1 MFSSCGQTRR
11 APDRHPKPDGF
22 GRGFGFPPVGAG
34 AIFHLTEYFHGSGFW
49 STQPEPDP
57 LPSLEQLVQNGIR
70 GPTCVFIV
78 ADDLISQSLVNIFAE
93 DSSSNH
99 RRVKKGTE
107 QAITYMQ

>member
-1 MFSSCGQTRR
+1 M
-11 APDRHPKPDGF
+11 
-22 GRGFGFPPVGAG
+22 
-34 AIFHLTEYFHGSGFW
+34 
-49 STQPEPDP
+49 
-57 LPSLEQLVQNGIR
+57 QNGIR